1 MNWQITTVIFILIA
15 VAIALVSLFNATFND
30 VKGESLQ
37 QLRELMVK
45 KQIEAR
51 GVRDPRVL
59 QAMLQVERHKFVPEL
74 SIPQAYEDHP
84 LPIGYGQTISQ
95 PYIVALMTELCE
107 LDGSEKVLE
116 IGTGSGY
123 QAAILSLLA
132 KEVYTIE
139 IVEPLGK
146 QAAVRLKSLGYK
158 NVTVKIG
165 DGYKGWPEHAPFD
178 VIMLTAAPP
187 TVPDA
192 LLNQLKEDGGIL
204 VAPVGDYHQELV
216 KIVRNGNN
224 YSQKVITYVRFV
236 PMVPANE

>member
-192 LLNQLKEDGGIL
+192 LLNQLKEEGGIL